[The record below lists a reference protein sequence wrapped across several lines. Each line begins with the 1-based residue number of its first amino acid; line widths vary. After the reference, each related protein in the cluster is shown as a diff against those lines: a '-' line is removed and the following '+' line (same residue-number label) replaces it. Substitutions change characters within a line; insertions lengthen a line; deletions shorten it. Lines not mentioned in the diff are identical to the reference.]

1 MGFPRDFKH
10 RSRDLAQDDLVA
22 EGFMLRPCK
31 EVRNREGSERRHGA
45 TAAEYEV
52 MKTVLRSSVKNI

>member
-10 RSRDLAQDDLVA
+10 GARDLAQDDLVA

-31 EVRNREGSERRHGA
+31 EVRNRNWSERC
-45 TAAEYEV
+45 V
-52 MKTVLRSSVKNI
+52 F

>member
-31 EVRNREGSERRHGA
+31 EVRNREGSERRPNGA
-45 TAAEYEV
+45 TV
-52 MKTVLRSSVKNI
+52 QQQRSMKWWKQC